1 MTQKQVAAIRAF
13 NRFYTNII
21 GLLDQHIL
29 DSRYAL
35 PEVRALYEIY
45 HHENILASDIITT
58 MHIDKGYLS
67 RILRQFEKEKLISK
81 KRSAKDGRAVHI
93 MLTAKG
99 KKEFEKLDHA
109 SDNQIKHINTLLTEV
124 DCNKLVAH
132 MAGIKKILQKTKS
145 I

>member
-1 MTQKQVAAIRAF
+1 MTQKQVDAIRAF

-29 DSRYAL
+29 DSCYAL
-35 PEVRALYEIY
+35 PEVRILYEIY
-45 HHENILASDIITT
+45 HHENVLASDIITT

-67 RILRQFEKEKLISK
+67 RILHQFEKEKLITK

-93 MLTAKG
+93 TLTAKG
-99 KKEFEKLDHA
+99 RKEFEKLDNA
-109 SDNQIKHINTLLTEV
+109 SDKQIKNINTSLTED

-132 MAGIKKILQKTKS
+132 MTGIEKILQKTKR